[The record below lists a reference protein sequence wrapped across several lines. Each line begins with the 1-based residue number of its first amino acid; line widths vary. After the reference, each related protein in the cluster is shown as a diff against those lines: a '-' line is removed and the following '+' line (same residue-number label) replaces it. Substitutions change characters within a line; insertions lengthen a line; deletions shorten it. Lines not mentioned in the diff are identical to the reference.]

1 MKGTTEKAINQ
12 KEEFLS
18 NVLGPSMR
26 VGSPLMKNLLTSLG
40 KVVLIPLVLKLVLPA
55 TDAATQKKIYG
66 SVMSWRIWFVE

>member
-40 KVVLIPLVLKLVLPA
+40 KVVLIPLVSKLVLPA

-66 SVMSWRIWFVE
+66 SVMS